1 MWARALSLVSKQH
14 EEERPKPKGFAGLA
28 AQASAQQRAGLL
40 QASGSRD
47 AEDGEEP
54 IPEEVA
60 ELVQEY
66 SVVLEYER
74 IQDLIPRGI
83 YLVPSFDSRAEW
95 HGIVCLRG
103 GFWKGASFKFKILLG
118 EDYPGKPPE
127 IYFASELY
135 HPAVCARTW
144 RFQTEAFFPAWQEG
158 RDYLACVLPFF
169 YRALRHQR
177 HFVRLSGAPPLN
189 PDAFQLLKSDPEAFA
204 TRAAA
209 DAQRSA
215 DVAYDNA
222 PGFALEFARNPA
234 CTERILERLD
244 VNPKLRPDVQAQSFA
259 DWFCDH
265 YAAEQQKA
273 EKREKHELEEIH
285 REIFICRFRSPC
297 RLPYWKSQ
305 RRKNRVPRMEAGAF
319 ARAPSRD
326 RRMRSRRW
334 IPLRTTTTRSRRA
347 ISTNPWRN
355 RLPDRG
361 SRRPLQT
368 VMTCPPAQIRR
379 RALPTAA
386 PFARPFQLLAG
397 AAACG
402 RGCARRSTC
411 RRRRPCC
418 NGPLAPPPEATR
430 AKKILP
436 RTEPKE
442 EVLASVSPAQR

>member
-273 EKREKHELEEIH
+273 EKREKHELEE
-285 REIFICRFRSPC
+285 S
-297 RLPYWKSQ
+297 LS
-305 RRKNRVPRMEAGAF
+305 
-319 ARAPSRD
+319 APILEEPETEESGSED
-326 RRMRSRRW
+326 
-334 IPLRTTTTRSRRA
+334 
-347 ISTNPWRN
+347 
-355 RLPDRG
+355 G
-361 SRRPLQT
+361 SRSICKSAKQGQEDA
-368 VMTCPPAQIRR
+368 VAKMD
-379 RALPTAA
+379 
-386 PFARPFQLLAG
+386 PFEDDDDEEPESDLDE
-397 AAACG
+397 
-402 RGCARRSTC
+402 
-411 RRRRPCC
+411 PMEE
-418 NGPLAPPPEATR
+418 PPPRSWIQASAADGDDMSSSSDSEESVADGGAVRSSLPALGGGGSLWTRLRSAVNMQAATTLLQR
-430 AKKILP
+430 ASGS
-436 RTEPKE
+436 TAGGYESE
-442 EVLASVSPAQR
+442 EDSAEDGA